1 MSSKVIEL
9 LKQFEQLTKEEQR
22 ELIKNI
28 EANNQNQN
36 TEILEVANNDW

>member
-1 MSSKVIEL
+1 MNTHIAEL
-9 LKQFEQLTKEEQR
+9 LEKFKQLSKEEQR

-36 TEILEVANNDW
+36 TEILEVANND